1 VSDYLLIAKVIS
13 SHGRN
18 GTVKI
23 VSSFDFKEIFS
34 KLEKDFYGFFGD
46 KKLLKVENIE
56 EGNDCFFLKIKNFD
70 SESDSEILIGK
81 NIFVDKNDL
90 LELPEDHFF
99 VHDLIG
105 SIVFCNDEKIGKIKD
120 VLKFPANDVYVILDV
135 NNSER
140 LIPDVPEFIDKFDP
154 KKKVLILKKLD
165 EYYEEDDED

>member
-1 VSDYLLIAKVIS
+1 MSDYLLIAKVIS

-34 KLEKDFYGFFGD
+34 KLEKIFMDFFGD

-99 VHDLIG
+99 VPPG
-105 SIVFCNDEKIGKIKD
+105 SSYSISNFSIEQEAKINFIIIKKDE
-120 VLKFPANDVYVILDV
+120 PVIEES
-135 NNSER
+135 NKTPINKNSEIR
-140 LIPDVPEFIDKFDP
+140 
-154 KKKVLILKKLD
+154 
-165 EYYEEDDED
+165 